1 MFRFA
6 SHLLPAQ
13 SEFNDYRVIQLDEAR
28 LQKPEGIRE
37 FRFFLRKL
45 RKSQAAEIVWLSDDF
60 PQMDYVQVE
69 EEKPEQKSGNSK
81 TSKSKASKSKSS
93 SASIVKMK
101 SSNGSPR
108 RVNVI
113 SWRGCWKTSMCF

>member
-13 SEFNDYRVIQLDEAR
+13 SELNDYRVIQLDEAR

-81 TSKSKASKSKSS
+81 TSKSKAGKSKSGS
-93 SASIVKMK
+93 T
-101 SSNGSPR
+101 SNSDEEQQWQPTQGVFTAGSD
-108 RVNVI
+108 
-113 SWRGCWKTSMCF
+113 SGCV